1 MFSLEILYRKL
12 CFFCP
17 RGLSYYLRSFYSCV
31 LTTEVYGDSREEEEE
46 QEGGEDAA
54 SAAILPPSF
63 LVKRMSLSEDRIELG
78 VPARLNLR
86 VLTVLTEIYGQ
97 KHIRIFDWFHRVIL
111 IVAPHREPQIR
122 CSIK

>member
-54 SAAILPPSF
+54 SAAILPAE
-63 LVKRMSLSEDRIELG
+63 LSREANVAVGGQDR
-78 VPARLNLR
+78 ARCPG
-86 VLTVLTEIYGQ
+86 TAESSGA
-97 KHIRIFDWFHRVIL
+97 HR
-111 IVAPHREPQIR
+111 AH
-122 CSIK
+122 